1 MGEKRDVGERKVR
14 EWERERTE
22 RKKDN
27 VKKDKRDYKEREREI
42 EERIS
47 GHTRDILALK
57 GHNRTP

>member
-1 MGEKRDVGERKVR
+1 MR